1 VFLLNET
8 LIVIFANG
16 DLPNPKRLLPTLAAA
31 KWIIAA
37 DGGLHHLEKLGIPPH
52 LLIGDL
58 DSVTTEQVA
67 WAQTHGCQID
77 RYPPAKN
84 ETDLEL
90 ALLAAVKHGAGQIL
104 VAAALGGRLDQ
115 TLGNLSLL
123 RLPELR
129 EVDVRFDDG
138 HEEVLLIREQV
149 TLHGTSGE
157 TVSLLPL
164 WGEVNGVTTRALL
177 YPLHAETLYPER
189 TRGISNVM
197 TSNEAG
203 VSITHG
209 ELLCIHTYSS
219 NHLQEESNEK

>member
-1 VFLLNET
+1 VFSLNEKQT
-8 LIVIFANG
+8 VIFANG
-16 DLPNPKRLLPTLAAA
+16 DLPQAEKLRPILAAA
-31 KWIIAA
+31 GQIIAA
-37 DGGLHHLEKLGIPPH
+37 DGGLRHLEKLGIPPH

-58 DSVTTEQVA
+58 DSVTTGQVA
-67 WAQTHGCQID
+67 WAQAHGCQIH
-77 RYPPAKN
+77 RFPPAKN

-90 ALLAAVKHGAGQIL
+90 ALLAAAQQGASQIL

-129 EVDVRFDDG
+129 NIEVRFDDG
-138 HEEVLLIREQV
+138 QEEVFLIREQAV
-149 TLHGTSGE
+149 LHGNAGE

-164 WGEVNGVTTRALL
+164 WGEVRGVTTRALL

-197 TSNEAG
+197 TNEEAG
-203 VSITHG
+203 VSITSG

-219 NHLQEESNEK
+219 PNPLAEESK